1 MFMTN
6 NNHVAEIWEVLEEEK
21 NAGLVKRLY
30 SSDILF
36 HIYGTFQYPE
46 RYYGVAFTFNNDI
59 RIDVSSFSN
68 LRELKVMLLNDT
80 SFINSSLLIIQLL
93 HPGSRD
99 IFASLCENL
108 IQSVIKLNTEQ
119 KIIRTVVNQLEK
131 WKTLFDKNNS
141 TGLTSAEQQGLYGEL
156 HFLQKFLLKPY
167 TAPCN
172 ALYAWVGV
180 DKALRD
186 FQNNNWAVEVKTT
199 STNNPQKAIINGE
212 RQLDDT
218 LLENLFLFHL
228 SVEVSNGNGQTLCQK
243 IATIREVL
251 KNDMPAL
258 SLFNTKLFEAGYLDK
273 HELLYEDRFY
283 QVRNEN
289 YYKIE
294 NEFPRIKENELRN
307 GVSDV
312 KYSIILAMC
321 DEFLISENQVF
332 NIIKSL

>member
-1 MFMTN
+1 MTN
-6 NNHVAEIWEVLEEEK
+6 NNHVAEIWKVLEDEK

-30 SSDILF
+30 SSDIPF

-59 RIDVSSFSN
+59 CIDVSSFSN
-68 LRELKVMLLNDT
+68 LRELNVMLLNDT
-80 SFINSSLLIIQLL
+80 SFVNSRLLIIQLL
-93 HPGSRD
+93 HPEGRD
-99 IFASLCENL
+99 IFASLCESL

-119 KIIRTVVNQLEK
+119 KTIRTVVNQLEK
-131 WKTLFDKNNS
+131 WKTLFEKNNS

-156 HFLQKFLLKPY
+156 HFLQKFLLKPSSVS
-167 TAPCN
+167 CN
-172 ALYAWVGV
+172 VLHTWVGM

-186 FQNNNWAVEVKTT
+186 FQGNNWAVEIKTT

-243 IATIREVL
+243 IVTIREVL

-283 QVRNEN
+283 QIRNEN
-289 YYKIE
+289 HYKIE

-332 NIIKSL
+332 NIVKSL